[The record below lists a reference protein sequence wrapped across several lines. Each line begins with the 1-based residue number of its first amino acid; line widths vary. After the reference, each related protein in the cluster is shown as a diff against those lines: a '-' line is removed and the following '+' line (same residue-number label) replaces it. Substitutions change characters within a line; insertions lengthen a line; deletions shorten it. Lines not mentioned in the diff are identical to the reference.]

1 MTRIFILLLALLL
14 TLSGCSPVA
23 NTAAAEQAV
32 PQFHQLLDA
41 GQFSE
46 IYELSSEEL
55 KKVASKQDFLA
66 LLEAVHRKLGN
77 TKSSEMQSLNITY
90 KTSGTFLTLVY
101 KTNFAEGEASERFVF
116 RTHDKVA
123 LLAGYYI
130 NSNAL
135 LLK

>member
-1 MTRIFILLLALLL
+1 MTRAFIFLLALLL
-14 TLSGCSPVA
+14 TLTGCSPVT

-41 GQFSE
+41 GRFSD
-46 IYELSSEEL
+46 IYEGSSEDL
-55 KKVASKQDFLA
+55 KKVASKQDFLV
-66 LLEAVHRKLGN
+66 LLEVVRRKLGN
-77 TKSSEMQSLNITY
+77 TKSSELQSLNISY
-90 KTSGTFLTLVY
+90 KTSGTFVTLVY

-116 RTHDKVA
+116 RMRDKAA

-130 NSNAL
+130 NSNVL